1 MASGNGVERPGL
13 YVFARTPSDER
24 RPLTRQQ
31 RVTYDALVDYL
42 REHGYPPS
50 VRELADILGLASTSS
65 VTGRLHGIR
74 DRGWIRIA
82 HNQSRA
88 ITVVDA

>member
-1 MASGNGVERPGL
+1 MASGNDTHL
-13 YVFARTPSDER
+13 DDR

-31 RVTYDALVDYL
+31 RITYDALVDYV
-42 REHGYPPS
+42 REHGYPPT

-74 DRGWIRIA
+74 DRGWIVIA

-88 ITVVDA
+88 ITVVGA